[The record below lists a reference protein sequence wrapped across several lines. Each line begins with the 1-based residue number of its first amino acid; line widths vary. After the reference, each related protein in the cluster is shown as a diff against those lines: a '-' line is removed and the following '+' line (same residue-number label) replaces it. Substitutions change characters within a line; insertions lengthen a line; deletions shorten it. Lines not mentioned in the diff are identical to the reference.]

1 MLNGQIWYIL
11 SGMSTSVVTP
21 TATPDPLPRLAADEQ
36 FAAARQVLHSCG
48 YDEPGVIGRLEIEE
62 IARFKSIRQGR
73 RTALDIRGPI
83 DVLIRLFLDGE
94 MVPDAVARP
103 LLPEGAIESLL
114 ALNLVALAP
123 GQPAAWLSTV
133 LIYPGFGLL
142 MTSDRAPA
150 PNLSNAPLPPDAVY
164 PAVIENTREFI
175 AALPETACDALLD
188 IGTGSGIAAL
198 LAASRYARHAWGAD
212 ITPRAVH
219 FAEFNRRL
227 NGIANASFVEGD
239 MYAPVEG
246 MTFDRIVAHPPYVP
260 AAKTRLIYRDGGED
274 GEQILRRAVEGLPR
288 FLRPGGSFRAMAMA
302 ADCEG
307 ETFEERIRK
316 WLGAGEAEFD
326 LVLVSHW
333 LHEPQKFIA
342 NTRAHGDVPADEVGY
357 LDELWKR
364 RKVQF
369 LFHGRILLR
378 RFAEDRPA
386 VTARVQK
393 GSGMTRDH
401 VEWLLDWETRARNP
415 ASLEWLM
422 GLRPSIAPP
431 CRLAV
436 QHVVHEGRFAARDF
450 VLSCPSPFDSDC
462 RVEPWL
468 AALISGCDGHK
479 TVRDHFEEATR
490 NGHLPANYRA
500 KDFAAIIV
508 AMISSGILKCDM
520 PPGLSPE

>member
-1 MLNGQIWYIL
+1 
-11 SGMSTSVVTP
+11 MSTTV
-21 TATPDPLPRLAADEQ
+21 ATPDPLHGMLPLLGADEE
-36 FAAARQVLHSCG
+36 FAAVRRVFHSCG
-48 YDEPGVIGRLEIEE
+48 YDEPGVIGRLEIEQ

-73 RTALDIRGPI
+73 RTALDIQGPI

-94 MVPDAVARP
+94 MVQDAAVRG

-114 ALNLVALAP
+114 ALNLVAPAP
-123 GQPAAWLSTV
+123 GVPAGWLSTV
-133 LIYPGFGLL
+133 LIYPGFGLM

-164 PAVIENTREFI
+164 PAVIDNTREFI
-175 AALPETACDALLD
+175 NALPETPCEALLD

-212 ITPRAVH
+212 ITARAVH

-227 NGIANASFVEGD
+227 NGLVNASFLEGD

-307 ETFEERIRK
+307 ETFEQRIRK
-316 WLGAGEAEFD
+316 WLGASEAEFD
-326 LVLVSHW
+326 LVLVSYW
-333 LHEPQKFIA
+333 LREPAQFIA
-342 NTRAHGDVPADEVGY
+342 NTRAHGDVPADETLY
-357 LDELWKR
+357 LEELWKR

-369 LFHGRILLR
+369 LLHSGILLR
-378 RFAEDRPA
+378 RFAETRPA

-393 GSGMTRDH
+393 GSGMTREH
-401 VEWLLDWETRARNP
+401 IEWLLDWEARARNP
-415 ASLEWLM
+415 ASFEWLM
-422 GLRPSIAPP
+422 GLRPSIAPQ
-431 CRLAV
+431 CRLVV
-436 QHVVHEGRFAARDF
+436 QHCVHEGRFVARDYA
-450 VLSCPSPFDSDC
+450 LSCPSPFDSDC

-468 AALISGCDGHK
+468 AALISGCDGRK
-479 TVRDHFEEATR
+479 TVRDHLEEARRT
-490 NGHLPANYRA
+490 GKLYAGCQDE
-500 KDFAAIIV
+500 DFAAIVV
-508 AMISSGILKCDM
+508 AMVSAGIL
-520 PPGLSPE
+520 ST

>member
-1 MLNGQIWYIL
+1 MA
-11 SGMSTSVVTP
+11 S
-21 TATPDPLPRLAADEQ
+21 TATPDSLHAVLPKLAGDEE
-36 FAAARQVLHSCG
+36 FAAARKVFQGCG

-73 RTALDIRGPI
+73 RTALDIQGPI

-94 MVPDAVARP
+94 MVQDATARG
-103 LLPEGAIESLL
+103 LLPEGAIDSLA
-114 ALNLVALAP
+114 ALNLVAPAP
-123 GQPAAWLSTV
+123 GMPGGWLSTV

-175 AALPETACDALLD
+175 AALPETACEALLD

-212 ITPRAVH
+212 IV
-219 FAEFNRRL
+219 
-227 NGIANASFVEGD
+227 D
-239 MYAPVEG
+239 G

-302 ADCEG
+302 ADCDG
-307 ETFEERIRK
+307 EAFEERIRK
-316 WLGAGEAEFD
+316 WLGATEAEFD

-333 LHEPQKFIA
+333 LREPAQFIA
-342 NTRAHGDVPADEVGY
+342 NTRAHGDVPAEEARY
-357 LDELWKR
+357 LEELWRR

-378 RFAEDRPA
+378 RFAEARPA
-386 VTARVQK
+386 VTARMQK
-393 GSGMTRDH
+393 GSGMTLEH
-401 VEWLLDWETRARNP
+401 IEWLIDWEAQARNP

-422 GLRPSIAPP
+422 GLRPSIAPQ
-431 CRLAV
+431 CRLVV
-436 QHVVHEGRFAARDF
+436 QHCVHEGRFAARDF
-450 VLSCPSPFDSDC
+450 ALSCPSPFDSDC

-468 AALISGCDGHK
+468 AALISACDGRK
-479 TVRDHFEEATR
+479 TVRDHLAEARRT
-490 NGHLPANYRA
+490 GQMATGYRDA
-500 KDFAAIIV
+500 DFAAIIV
-508 AMISSGILKCDM
+508 SMVSAGILNRTELR
-520 PPGLSPE
+520 P

>member
-1 MLNGQIWYIL
+1 MT
-11 SGMSTSVVTP
+11 TSVS
-21 TATPDPLPRLAADEQ
+21 TPDPLHAVLPKLAGDEE
-36 FAAARQVLHSCG
+36 FAAARQVFQSCG
-48 YDEPGVIGRLEIEE
+48 YDEPGVIARLDIEE

-73 RTALDIRGPI
+73 RTALDIQGTI

-94 MVPDAVARP
+94 IVQDAAARS
-103 LLPEGAIESLL
+103 LLPEAAIDSLV
-114 ALNLVALAP
+114 ALNLVAPAP
-123 GQPAAWLSTV
+123 GPQAGWLSTV
-133 LIYPGFGLL
+133 LIYPGFSLL
-142 MTSDRAPA
+142 MASDRAPA

-175 AALPETACDALLD
+175 AALPETPCEALLD

-316 WLGAGEAEFD
+316 WLGAGEAGFD

-333 LHEPQKFIA
+333 LREPAQFIA
-342 NTRAHGDVPADEVGY
+342 NTRAHGDVPAEEAHY
-357 LDELWKR
+357 LEELWKR

-369 LFHGRILLR
+369 LFHGRIVLR
-378 RFAEDRPA
+378 RFAEARPA
-386 VTARVQK
+386 ITARVQK
-393 GSGMTRDH
+393 GNGMTREH
-401 VEWLLDWETRARNP
+401 IEWLLDWEAEARNP
-415 ASLEWLM
+415 ASHDWLM
-422 GLRPSIAPP
+422 GLCPSIAPQ
-431 CRLAV
+431 CRLLV
-436 QHVVHEGRFAARDF
+436 QHCVHEGRFTPRDF
-450 VLSCPSPFDSDC
+450 ALSCPSPFDSDC
-462 RVEPWL
+462 RVDPWL
-468 AALISGCDGHK
+468 AALISACDGRK
-479 TVRDHFEEATR
+479 TVRDHLENARRTGQMAAGYQEQ
-490 NGHLPANYRA
+490 
-500 KDFAAIIV
+500 DFAAVIV
-508 AMISSGILKCDM
+508 SMISSGILSK
-520 PPGLSPE
+520 

>member
-1 MLNGQIWYIL
+1 
-11 SGMSTSVVTP
+11 MSTTVV
-21 TATPDPLPRLAADEQ
+21 TPDPLHGLPLLASDEE
-36 FAAARQVLHSCG
+36 FAAVRRVFQSCG

-73 RTALDIRGPI
+73 RTALDIKGPI

-94 MVPDAVARP
+94 TVQDAVARA
-103 LLPEGAIESLL
+103 LAPEGAIESLGS
-114 ALNLVALAP
+114 LNLLATAP
-123 GQPAAWLSTV
+123 GAPAAWLSTV

-142 MTSDRAPA
+142 MTSDRAPD
-150 PNLSNAPLPPDAVY
+150 PNRSHDPLPPDAVY

-175 AALPETACDALLD
+175 AALPETSCEALLD

-307 ETFEERIRK
+307 ETFEERVRK
-316 WLGAGEAEFD
+316 WLGASESEFD

-333 LHEPQKFIA
+333 LREPAQFIA
-342 NTRAHGDVPADEVGY
+342 NTRAHGDVPADETAY
-357 LDELWKR
+357 LEELWKR

-378 RFAEDRPA
+378 RFAEARPA
-386 VTARVQK
+386 VTARAQK
-393 GSGMTRDH
+393 GGGMTREH
-401 VEWLLDWETRARNP
+401 IEWLLDWEARARNP

-422 GLRPSIAPP
+422 GLRPSIAPQ
-431 CRLAV
+431 CRLVV
-436 QHVVHEGRFAARDF
+436 QHHVHEGRFAARDF
-450 VLSCPSPFDSDC
+450 ALSCPSPFDSDC

-468 AALISGCDGHK
+468 AALISACDGRK
-479 TVRDHFEEATR
+479 TVRDHLEEARRT
-490 NGHLPANYRA
+490 GQLAANCA
-500 KDFAAIIV
+500 AEDFAAIV
-508 AMISSGILKCDM
+508 VSMISAGILEK
-520 PPGLSPE
+520 

>member
-1 MLNGQIWYIL
+1 M
-11 SGMSTSVVTP
+11 TSSVSM
-21 TATPDPLPRLAADEQ
+21 ADPLRKMLPRLGTDEE
-36 FAAARQVLHSCG
+36 FAAVRRVFQSCG

-73 RTALDIRGPI
+73 RTALDIQGPI
-83 DVLIRLFLDGE
+83 DILIRLFLDGE
-94 MVPDAVARP
+94 MVPDSVARP
-103 LLPEGAIESLL
+103 LLPEGAIDSLA
-114 ALNLVALAP
+114 ALNLVAPAP
-123 GQPAAWLSTV
+123 GVTPAPGAPAGWLSTV
-133 LIYPGFGLL
+133 LIYPGFGLW
-142 MTSDRAPA
+142 MTSDRAPD
-150 PNLSNAPLPPDAVY
+150 PNLSNAPLAPDAVY
-164 PAVIENTREFI
+164 PVVLENTREFI
-175 AALPETACDALLD
+175 AALPETPCEALLD

-274 GEQILRRAVEGLPR
+274 GEQILRGAIEGLPR

-316 WLGAGEAEFD
+316 WLGAAEAGFD

-333 LHEPQKFIA
+333 LREPAQFIA
-342 NTRAHGDVPADEVGY
+342 NTRAHGDVPADEVRY
-357 LDELWKR
+357 LEELWKR
-364 RKVQF
+364 RRVQF

-378 RFAEDRPA
+378 RFAEARPA

-393 GSGMTRDH
+393 GNGMTREH
-401 VEWLLDWETRARNP
+401 IEWLVDWEARARNRG
-415 ASLEWLM
+415 SLEWLM
-422 GLRPSIAPP
+422 GLRPSIAPH
-431 CRLAV
+431 CRLLV
-436 QHVVHEGRFAARDF
+436 GHGVHEGRFAARDF
-450 VLSCPSPFDSDC
+450 ALSCPSPFDSDC

-468 AALISGCDGHK
+468 AAVISGCDGHK
-479 TVRDHFEEATR
+479 TVLDHLEEARRT
-490 NGHLPANYRA
+490 GQLAADYRA
-500 KDFAAIIV
+500 EDFAAIIV
-508 AMISSGILKCDM
+508 AMVSSGILK
-520 PPGLSPE
+520 

>member
-1 MLNGQIWYIL
+1 MTN
-11 SGMSTSVVTP
+11 SAS
-21 TATPDPLPRLAADEQ
+21 APDPLNAMLPRLAADEE
-36 FAAARQVLHSCG
+36 FAAVRRVFHSCG

-73 RTALDIRGPI
+73 RTALDFQGPI

-94 MVPDAVARP
+94 MVQDAVARP

-114 ALNLVALAP
+114 ALNLIVLNLAAPAP
-123 GQPAAWLSTV
+123 GAPAGWLSTV

-142 MTSDRAPA
+142 MTSDRATD
-150 PNLSNAPLPPDAVY
+150 PNRANDPLPPDAVY

-175 AALPETACDALLD
+175 AALPETACEALLD

-198 LAASRYARHAWGAD
+198 LAASRYAGHAWGAD
-212 ITPRAVH
+212 IAPRAVH

-227 NGIANASFVEGD
+227 NGIANASFVAGD

-316 WLGAGEAEFD
+316 WLGASESEFD

-333 LHEPQKFIA
+333 LREPAQFIA
-342 NTRAHGDVPADEVGY
+342 NTRAHGDVPAEEVRY
-357 LDELWKR
+357 LEELWKR

-378 RFAEDRPA
+378 RFAEARPA
-386 VTARVQK
+386 ITARVQK
-393 GSGMTRDH
+393 GSGMTREH
-401 VEWLLDWETRARNP
+401 VDWLLDWEARASNRG
-415 ASLEWLM
+415 SLEWLM
-422 GLRPSIAPP
+422 GLRPSIAPQ
-431 CRLAV
+431 CRLVV
-436 QHVVHEGRFAARDF
+436 QHSVHEGRFAARDF
-450 VLSCPSPFDSDC
+450 ALSCPGPFDSDC

-479 TVRDHFEEATR
+479 TVRDHFVEAKRT
-490 NGHLPANYRA
+490 GQVPANYGA
-500 KDFAAIIV
+500 EDFAAIVV
-508 AMISSGILKCDM
+508 AMVSAGILTT
-520 PPGLSPE
+520 

>member
-1 MLNGQIWYIL
+1 MDKIWYIL
-11 SGMSTSVVTP
+11 GVMASTV
-21 TATPDPLPRLAADEQ
+21 TPDPPHAMLPRLAADDD
-36 FAAARQVLHSCG
+36 FAAVRQVFHSCG
-48 YDEPGVIGRLEIEE
+48 YDERGVVGRLEIEE

-73 RTALDIRGPI
+73 RTALDMQGPI

-94 MVPDAVARP
+94 IVQDAVART
-103 LLPEGAIESLL
+103 LLPEAAIESLA
-114 ALNLVALAP
+114 ALNLVAPAP
-123 GQPAAWLSTV
+123 GPPGAWLSTV

-175 AALPETACDALLD
+175 AALPETACEALLD

-227 NGIANASFVEGD
+227 NGLANASFVAGD

-307 ETFEERIRK
+307 ETFEQRIRK
-316 WLGAGEAEFD
+316 WLGASECEFD

-333 LHEPQKFIA
+333 LREPALFIA
-342 NTRAHGDVPADEVGY
+342 NTRSHGDVPADEVVY
-357 LDELWKR
+357 LEELWKR

-378 RFAEDRPA
+378 RFAETRPA

-393 GSGMTRDH
+393 GNGMTRDH
-401 VEWLLDWETRARNP
+401 VEWLLDWETRARNRG
-415 ASLEWLM
+415 SLEWLM
-422 GLRPSIAPP
+422 GLRPSIAPQ

-450 VLSCPSPFDSDC
+450 VLSCPSPFDADC

-468 AALISGCDGHK
+468 AALVSACDGRR
-479 TVRDHFEEATR
+479 TVRDHFEEAAR
-490 NGHLPANYRA
+490 PGQLQANYGA
-500 KDFAAIIV
+500 EDFAAIV
-508 AMISSGILKCDM
+508 VSMLSAGILAI
-520 PPGLSPE
+520 E

>member
-1 MLNGQIWYIL
+1 M
-11 SGMSTSVVTP
+11 
-21 TATPDPLPRLAADEQ
+21 PDPLHGMLPRLAEDEE
-36 FAAARQVLHSCG
+36 FDAARLVFRSCG

-73 RTALDIRGPI
+73 RTALDIQGPI

-94 MVPDAVARP
+94 MVQDAAARA
-103 LLPEGAIESLL
+103 LLPEGAIDSLL
-114 ALNLVALAP
+114 ALNLVALNLVAP
-123 GQPAAWLSTV
+123 GPAGWLSTV

-142 MTSDRAPA
+142 MTSDRAPD

-175 AALPETACDALLD
+175 AALPATPCEALLD

-274 GEQILRRAVEGLPR
+274 GEQILRRAIEGLPR

-316 WLGAGEAEFD
+316 WLGASEAGFD

-333 LHEPQKFIA
+333 LREPAQFIA
-342 NTRAHGDVPADEVGY
+342 NTRAHGDVPADEVRY
-357 LDELWKR
+357 LEELWKR

-378 RFAEDRPA
+378 RFAEARPA

-393 GSGMTRDH
+393 GSGMTGEH
-401 VEWLLDWETRARNP
+401 IEWLIDWEARARNP
-415 ASLEWLM
+415 VSLEWLM
-422 GLRPSIAPP
+422 GLRPSIAPQ
-431 CRLAV
+431 CRLVV
-436 QHVVHEGRFAARDF
+436 QHSVQEGRFAARDF
-450 VLSCPSPFDSDC
+450 ALSCPSPFDTDC

-479 TVRDHFEEATR
+479 TVRDHLEETRR
-490 NGHLPANYRA
+490 NGQLAANYGA

-508 AMISSGILKCDM
+508 AMVSAGILAAK
-520 PPGLSPE
+520 

>member
-1 MLNGQIWYIL
+1 MPNGRIWYIL
-11 SGMSTSVVTP
+11 GGMAS
-21 TATPDPLPRLAADEQ
+21 TATPDSLHAVLPKLAADEE
-36 FAAARQVLHSCG
+36 FAAAQQVFQGCG

-73 RTALDIRGPI
+73 RTALDIQGPI

-94 MVPDAVARP
+94 MVQDATARG
-103 LLPEGAIESLL
+103 LLPEGAIDSLA
-114 ALNLVALAP
+114 ALNLVAPAP
-123 GQPAAWLSTV
+123 GTPGGWLSTV

-175 AALPETACDALLD
+175 AALPETACEALLD

-227 NGIANASFVEGD
+227 NGIGNASFVEGD
-239 MYAPVEG
+239 MYAPVDG

-302 ADCEG
+302 ADCDG
-307 ETFEERIRK
+307 EAFEERIRK
-316 WLGAGEAEFD
+316 WLGATEAEFD

-333 LHEPQKFIA
+333 LREPAQFIA
-342 NTRAHGDVPADEVGY
+342 NTRAHGDVPAEEARY
-357 LDELWKR
+357 LEELWRR

-378 RFAEDRPA
+378 RFAEARPA
-386 VTARVQK
+386 VTARMQK
-393 GSGMTRDH
+393 GSGMTLEH
-401 VEWLLDWETRARNP
+401 IEWLIDWEAQARNP

-422 GLRPSIAPP
+422 GLRPSIAPQ
-431 CRLAV
+431 CRLVV
-436 QHVVHEGRFAARDF
+436 QHCVHEGRFAARDF
-450 VLSCPSPFDSDC
+450 ALSCPSPFDSDC

-468 AALISGCDGHK
+468 AALISACDGRK
-479 TVRDHFEEATR
+479 TVRDHLAEARRT
-490 NGHLPANYRA
+490 GQMATGYRDA
-500 KDFAAIIV
+500 DFAAIIV
-508 AMISSGILKCDM
+508 SMVSAGILNRTE
-520 PPGLSPE
+520 PRP